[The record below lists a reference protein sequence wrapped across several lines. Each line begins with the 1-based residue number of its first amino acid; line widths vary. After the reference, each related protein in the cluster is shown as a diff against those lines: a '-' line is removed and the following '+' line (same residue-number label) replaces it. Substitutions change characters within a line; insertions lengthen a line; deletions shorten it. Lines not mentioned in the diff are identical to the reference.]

1 MTWLLAAWSLLKR
14 AFTLARLIP
23 WQVYA
28 GLALVFAFWLH
39 GNAEF
44 RRGIREADERHRIA
58 DEAARKEQAAQAAK
72 VAEKQAEVTT
82 KVVTEYVD
90 RVKVVREKA
99 REIVKEVPV
108 YVPADSCPLPS
119 GFRVLH
125 DAAAA
130 GLPPIPNPAAR
141 TDAAPVPAPVAAA
154 TVADNY
160 GTCRE
165 TAEQLRG
172 LQAWVSQQ
180 RDAAK

>member
-1 MTWLLAAWSLLKR
+1 MIWLTWAWSLLKR
-14 AFTLARLIP
+14 AFALARLVP

-28 GLALVFAFWLH
+28 GLALVVAFWLH

-58 DEAARKEQAAQAAK
+58 DEAAREEQAAQAAK

-90 RVKVVREKA
+90 RVKVVRERA
-99 REIVKEVPV
+99 REVVKEVPI

-125 DAAAA
+125 DAAA
-130 GLPPIPNPAAR
+130 GLPPIPNPSAR
-141 TDAAPVPAPVAAA
+141 TDAAPVPAQAVAA

-160 GTCRE
+160 GACRE

-172 LQAWVSQQ
+172 LQAWVAQQ
-180 RDAAK
+180 RSASQ

>member
-1 MTWLLAAWSLLKR
+1 MTWLALAWSVLKR
-14 AFTLARLIP
+14 AFALARLVP

-28 GLALVFAFWLH
+28 GLALVVAFWLH

-58 DEAARKEQAAQAAK
+58 DEAARKEQSAQAAK

-125 DAAAA
+125 DAAAS
-130 GLPPIPNPAAR
+130 GVPPVPDAAAR
-141 TDAAPVPAPVAAA
+141 ADAAPVPAQTVAA

-165 TAEQLRG
+165 TAEQLTA
-172 LQAWVSQQ
+172 LQAWVIQQ
-180 RDAAK
+180 RSASQ

>member
-1 MTWLLAAWSLLKR
+1 MTWLALAWSVLKR
-14 AFTLARLIP
+14 AFALARAVP

-28 GLALVFAFWLH
+28 GFALVVAFWLH
-39 GNAEF
+39 GNAQY
-44 RRGIREADERHRIA
+44 RAGVRESDERHRIA
-58 DEAARKEQAAQAAK
+58 DEAANARLAEQAAALATRQ
-72 VAEKQAEVTT
+72 QDVTER
-82 KVVTEYVD
+82 VVTQYVD
-90 RVKVVREKA
+90 RVRTVREKA

-119 GFRVLH
+119 GFRLLH
-125 DAAAA
+125 DAAAL
-130 GLPPIPNPAAR
+130 GVPPVPDAAAR
-141 TDAAPVPAPVAAA
+141 ADAAPVPAQTAAA

>member
-1 MTWLLAAWSLLKR
+1 MTWVLAAWSLLKR
-14 AFTLARLIP
+14 AFALARLVP

-28 GLALVFAFWLH
+28 GLALVVAFWLH

-58 DEAARKEQAAQAAK
+58 DEAARKEQSAQAAK

-125 DAAAA
+125 DAAA
-130 GLPPIPNPAAR
+130 GLSPIPNPAAR
-141 TDAAPVPAPVAAA
+141 TDAAPVPAQAVAA

-160 GTCRE
+160 GACRE

>member
-1 MTWLLAAWSLLKR
+1 MTWVLAAWSLLKR
-14 AFTLARLIP
+14 AFALARLIP

-28 GLALVFAFWLH
+28 GLALVAAFWLH
-39 GNAEF
+39 GNAQY
-44 RRGIREADERHRIA
+44 RAGVRESDERHRIA
-58 DEAARKEQAAQAAK
+58 DEAARTKQAEQAAK
-72 VAEKQAEVTT
+72 VVTQQAAVTER
-82 KVVTEYVD
+82 VVTQYVD
-90 RVKVVREKA
+90 RVRTVREKA

-119 GFRVLH
+119 GFRLLH
-125 DAAAA
+125 DAAA
-130 GLPPIPNPAAR
+130 GLSPIPNPAAR
-141 TDAAPVPAPVAAA
+141 TDAAPVPAQAVAA

-160 GTCRE
+160 GACRE

>member
-1 MTWLLAAWSLLKR
+1 MTWLALAWSVLKR
-14 AFTLARLIP
+14 AFAFARLVP

-28 GLALVFAFWLH
+28 GLALVAAFWLH
-39 GNAEF
+39 GNAQY
-44 RRGIREADERHRIA
+44 RAGVRESDERHRIA
-58 DEAARKEQAAQAAK
+58 DEAARAKQAAQVAK

-99 REIVKEVPV
+99 REIVKEVPI

-125 DAAAA
+125 DAAALGVPSVPDA
-130 GLPPIPNPAAR
+130 AAR
-141 TDAAPVPAPVAAA
+141 ADAAPVPAQTVAA

-160 GTCRE
+160 GACRE
-165 TAEQLRG
+165 TAEQLKG
-172 LQAWVSQQ
+172 LQAWLIQQ
-180 RDAAK
+180 QAASK

>member
-1 MTWLLAAWSLLKR
+1 MIWLTWAWSLLKR
-14 AFTLARLIP
+14 TFALARLVP

-28 GLALVFAFWLH
+28 GLALILLFWLH
-39 GNAEF
+39 GNAQY
-44 RRGIREADERHRIA
+44 RAGVRESDERHRIA
-58 DEAARKEQAAQAAK
+58 DEAARTKQAEQAAK
-72 VAEKQAEVTT
+72 VVTQQAAVTER
-82 KVVTEYVD
+82 VVTQYVD
-90 RVKVVREKA
+90 RVRTVREKA

-108 YVPADSCPLPS
+108 YVPADSCPMPA
-119 GFRVLH
+119 GFRLLH
-125 DAAAA
+125 DAAA

-141 TDAAPVPAPVAAA
+141 TDAAPVPAQTVAA

-160 GTCRE
+160 GACRE